1 MSQKKFKKQE
11 NIMNIVISQNNNLPI
26 YEQIVRAIKN
36 EIIAGN
42 LKEEDALP
50 SIRGLARDLQISI
63 ITTNRAYEEL
73 EKEGLI
79 YSKAGKGF
87 FVSRQNTNM
96 LMEKKIQGME
106 NDIAELVRECKKT
119 GITKE
124 DMIAMIEVIWDE

>member
-1 MSQKKFKKQE
+1 
-11 NIMNIVISQNNNLPI
+11 MNIVISNTTNLPI
-26 YEQIVRAIKN
+26 YEQIIRAVKN

-42 LKEEDALP
+42 IKEDDPLP
-50 SIRGLARDLQISI
+50 SIRGLAKDLQISI

-87 FVSRQNTNM
+87 FVSKQNTNM

-106 NDIAELVRECKKT
+106 NDIQEFVRECKRT

-124 DMIAMIEVIWDE
+124 EMLGMIEVIWDEK

>member
-1 MSQKKFKKQE
+1 
-11 NIMNIVISQNNNLPI
+11 MNIIISNNINLPI
-26 YEQIVRAIKN
+26 YEQIVRAVKN

-42 LKEEDALP
+42 IKEEDPLP

-87 FVSRQNTNM
+87 FVSKQNTNM
-96 LMEKKIQGME
+96 LKEKKIQGIE
-106 NDIAELVRECKKT
+106 NDIQELVRECKKS
-119 GITKE
+119 GISKE
-124 DMIAMIEVIWDE
+124 EMLGMIEVIWDEK

>member
-1 MSQKKFKKQE
+1 
-11 NIMNIVISQNNNLPI
+11 MNIVISNSTNLPI
-26 YEQIVRAIKN
+26 YEQIVRAVKN

-42 LKEEDALP
+42 IKEDDALP

-87 FVSRQNTNM
+87 FVSKQNTNM
-96 LMEKKIQGME
+96 LKEKKIQGIE
-106 NDIAELVRECKKT
+106 NDIQELVKECKKA
-119 GITKE
+119 GISKDE
-124 DMIAMIEVIWDE
+124 MIGMIEVIWDEK

>member
-1 MSQKKFKKQE
+1 
-11 NIMNIVISQNNNLPI
+11 MNIVISNNINLPI

-42 LKEEDALP
+42 IKEDDALP

-87 FVSRQNTNM
+87 FVSKQNTNM
-96 LMEKKIQGME
+96 LKEKKIQGIE
-106 NDIAELVRECKKT
+106 NDIQELVRECKKS

-124 DMIAMIEVIWDE
+124 EMLGMIEVIWDEK

>member
-1 MSQKKFKKQE
+1 
-11 NIMNIVISQNNNLPI
+11 MNIIISNNINLPI
-26 YEQIVRAIKN
+26 YEQIVRAVKN

-42 LKEEDALP
+42 IKEEDPLP

-87 FVSRQNTNM
+87 FVSKQNTNM
-96 LMEKKIQGME
+96 LKEKKIQGIE
-106 NDIAELVRECKKT
+106 SDIQELVKECKKS
-119 GITKE
+119 GISKE
-124 DMIAMIEVIWDE
+124 EMLRMIEVIWDEK

>member
-1 MSQKKFKKQE
+1 
-11 NIMNIVISQNNNLPI
+11 MNIVISNTTNLPI
-26 YEQIVRAIKN
+26 YEQIIRAVKN

-42 LKEEDALP
+42 IKEDDPLP

-87 FVSRQNTNM
+87 FVSKQNTNM

-106 NDIAELVRECKKT
+106 NDIQEFVKECKRT

-124 DMIAMIEVIWDE
+124 EMLGMIEVIWDEK

>member
-1 MSQKKFKKQE
+1 
-11 NIMNIVISQNNNLPI
+11 MNIVISNNINLPI
-26 YEQIVRAIKN
+26 YEQIVRAVKN

-42 LKEEDALP
+42 IKEEDPLP

-87 FVSRQNTNM
+87 FVSKQNTNM
-96 LMEKKIQGME
+96 LKEKKIQGIE
-106 NDIAELVRECKKT
+106 NDIQELVKECKKS
-119 GITKE
+119 GISKE
-124 DMIAMIEVIWDE
+124 EMLGMIEVIWDEK

>member
-1 MSQKKFKKQE
+1 
-11 NIMNIVISQNNNLPI
+11 MNIVISNNINLPI

-42 LKEEDALP
+42 IKEDDVLP

-87 FVSRQNTNM
+87 FVSKQNTNM
-96 LMEKKIQGME
+96 LKEKKIQGIE
-106 NDIAELVRECKKT
+106 NDIQELVKECKKS

-124 DMIAMIEVIWDE
+124 EMLGIIEVIWDEK

>member
-1 MSQKKFKKQE
+1 
-11 NIMNIVISQNNNLPI
+11 MNIIISNNINLPI
-26 YEQIVRAIKN
+26 YEQIVRAVKN

-42 LKEEDALP
+42 IKEEDPLP

-87 FVSRQNTNM
+87 FVSKQNTNM
-96 LMEKKIQGME
+96 LKEKKIQGIE
-106 NDIAELVRECKKT
+106 SDIQELVKECKKS
-119 GITKE
+119 GISKE
-124 DMIAMIEVIWDE
+124 EMLGMIEVIWDEK

>member
-1 MSQKKFKKQE
+1 
-11 NIMNIVISQNNNLPI
+11 MNIVISQNNNLPI
-26 YEQIVRAIKN
+26 YEQIVRGIKN

-42 LKEEDALP
+42 LKEDDALP

-96 LMEKKIQGME
+96 LMEKKIQGIE
-106 NDIAELVRECKKT
+106 NDIQELVKECKRS
-119 GITKE
+119 GIAKE
-124 DMIAMIEVIWDE
+124 DMLAMVEVIWDEQ

>member
-1 MSQKKFKKQE
+1 
-11 NIMNIVISQNNNLPI
+11 MNIVISTGINLPI
-26 YEQIVRAIKN
+26 YEQIVRAVKN

-42 LKEEDALP
+42 IKEDDALP

-87 FVSRQNTNM
+87 FVSKQNTNM
-96 LMEKKIQGME
+96 LKEKKIQGIE
-106 NDIAELVRECKKT
+106 NDIQELVKECKKS

-124 DMIAMIEVIWDE
+124 DMLGMIEVIWDEK

>member
-1 MSQKKFKKQE
+1 
-11 NIMNIVISQNNNLPI
+11 MNIVISQNNNLPI
-26 YEQIVRAIKN
+26 YEQIVRGIKN

-42 LKEEDALP
+42 LKEDDALP

-87 FVSRQNTNM
+87 FVSRHNANM
-96 LMEKKIQGME
+96 LMEKKIQGIE
-106 NDIAELVRECKKT
+106 NDIYELVKECKKS
-119 GITKE
+119 GIEKG
-124 DMIAMIEVIWDE
+124 DMLAMVEVIWDEQ

>member
-1 MSQKKFKKQE
+1 
-11 NIMNIVISQNNNLPI
+11 MNIVISNNTNLPI
-26 YEQIVRAIKN
+26 YEQIVRAVKN

-42 LKEEDALP
+42 IKEDDALP

-87 FVSRQNTNM
+87 FVSKQNTDM
-96 LMEKKIQGME
+96 LKEKKIQGIE
-106 NDIAELVRECKKT
+106 NDIQELVKECKKS
-119 GITKE
+119 GISKYE
-124 DMIAMIEVIWDE
+124 MLGMIEVIWDEK

>member
-1 MSQKKFKKQE
+1 
-11 NIMNIVISQNNNLPI
+11 MNIVISNNLNLPI
-26 YEQIVRAIKN
+26 YEQIVRAVKN

-42 LKEEDALP
+42 IKEDDALP

-87 FVSRQNTNM
+87 FVSKQNTNM
-96 LMEKKIQGME
+96 LKEKKIQGIE
-106 NDIAELVRECKKT
+106 NDIQELVRECKKS
-119 GITKE
+119 GISKE
-124 DMIAMIEVIWDE
+124 EMFKMIEVIWDEK

>member
-1 MSQKKFKKQE
+1 
-11 NIMNIVISQNNNLPI
+11 MNIVISNNLNLPI
-26 YEQIVRAIKN
+26 YEQIVRAVKN

-42 LKEEDALP
+42 IKEDDALP

-87 FVSRQNTNM
+87 FVSKQNTNM
-96 LMEKKIQGME
+96 LKEKKIQGIE
-106 NDIAELVRECKKT
+106 NDIQELVKECKKS
-119 GITKE
+119 GISKE
-124 DMIAMIEVIWDE
+124 EMFKMIEVIWDEK

>member
-1 MSQKKFKKQE
+1 
-11 NIMNIVISQNNNLPI
+11 MNIIISNNINLPI
-26 YEQIVRAIKN
+26 YEQIVRAVKN

-42 LKEEDALP
+42 IKEEDPLP

-87 FVSRQNTNM
+87 FVSKQNTNM
-96 LMEKKIQGME
+96 LKEKKIQGIE
-106 NDIAELVRECKKT
+106 NDIQELVKECKKS
-119 GITKE
+119 GISKE
-124 DMIAMIEVIWDE
+124 EMLGMIEVIWDEK

>member
-1 MSQKKFKKQE
+1 
-11 NIMNIVISQNNNLPI
+11 MNIVISNTTNLPI
-26 YEQIVRAIKN
+26 YEQIIRAVKN

-42 LKEEDALP
+42 IKEDDPLP

-87 FVSRQNTNM
+87 FVSKQNTNM

-106 NDIAELVRECKKT
+106 NDIQELVRECKRT

-124 DMIAMIEVIWDE
+124 EMLGMIEVIWDEK

>member
-1 MSQKKFKKQE
+1 
-11 NIMNIVISQNNNLPI
+11 MNIVISATSNLPI
-26 YEQIVRAIKN
+26 YEQIVRSVKN

-63 ITTNRAYEEL
+63 VTTNRAYEEL

-79 YSKAGKGF
+79 YSVAGKGF
-87 FVSRQNTNM
+87 FISRQNTNM

-106 NDIAELVRECKKT
+106 NDMQELIKECKKS
-119 GITKE
+119 GISKE
-124 DMIAMIEVIWDE
+124 DMISMIEVIWDEEE

>member
-1 MSQKKFKKQE
+1 
-11 NIMNIVISQNNNLPI
+11 MNIVISNNINLPI
-26 YEQIVRAIKN
+26 YEQIIRAIKN
-36 EIIAGN
+36 EIIAGS
-42 LKEEDALP
+42 LKEDDPLP

-87 FVSRQNTNM
+87 FVSKQNTNM
-96 LMEKKIQGME
+96 LKEKKIQGIE
-106 NDIAELVRECKKT
+106 NDIQELVKECKKS

-124 DMIAMIEVIWDE
+124 EMLGMLEVIWDEK

>member
-1 MSQKKFKKQE
+1 
-11 NIMNIVISQNNNLPI
+11 MNIIISQDNNLPI

-36 EIIAGN
+36 EIIAGS

-96 LMEKKIQGME
+96 LMEKKLQDLE
-106 NDIAELVRECKKT
+106 NDMQELIKECRRS
-119 GITKE
+119 GITRE
-124 DMIAMIEVIWDE
+124 DMLAMMEVIWDEQ

>member
-1 MSQKKFKKQE
+1 
-11 NIMNIVISQNNNLPI
+11 MNIVISATSNLPI
-26 YEQIVRAIKN
+26 YEQIVRAVKN

-63 ITTNRAYEEL
+63 VTTNRAYEEL

-79 YSKAGKGF
+79 YSVAGKGF
-87 FVSRQNTNM
+87 FISRQNTNM

-106 NDIAELVRECKKT
+106 NDIQELIKECKKS
-119 GITKE
+119 GISKE
-124 DMIAMIEVIWDE
+124 DMISMIEVIWDEE

>member
-1 MSQKKFKKQE
+1 
-11 NIMNIVISQNNNLPI
+11 MNIIISNNINLPI
-26 YEQIVRAIKN
+26 YEQIVRAVKN

-42 LKEEDALP
+42 IKEEDPLP

-87 FVSRQNTNM
+87 FVSKQNTSM
-96 LMEKKIQGME
+96 LKEKKIQGIE
-106 NDIAELVRECKKT
+106 SDIQELVKECKKS
-119 GITKE
+119 GISKE
-124 DMIAMIEVIWDE
+124 EMLGMIEVIWDEK

>member
-1 MSQKKFKKQE
+1 
-11 NIMNIVISQNNNLPI
+11 MNIVISNNTNLPI
-26 YEQIVRAIKN
+26 YEQIVRAVKN

-42 LKEEDALP
+42 IKEDDALP

-87 FVSRQNTNM
+87 FVSKQNTDM
-96 LMEKKIQGME
+96 LKEKKIQGIE
-106 NDIAELVRECKKT
+106 NDIQELVKECKKS
-119 GITKE
+119 GISKDE
-124 DMIAMIEVIWDE
+124 MIGMIEVIWDEK

>member
-1 MSQKKFKKQE
+1 
-11 NIMNIVISQNNNLPI
+11 MNIIISNNINLPI
-26 YEQIVRAIKN
+26 YEQIVRAVKN

-42 LKEEDALP
+42 IKEEDPLP

-87 FVSRQNTNM
+87 FVSKQNTNM
-96 LMEKKIQGME
+96 LKEKKIQGIE
-106 NDIAELVRECKKT
+106 SDIQELIRECKKS
-119 GITKE
+119 GISKE
-124 DMIAMIEVIWDE
+124 EMLGMIEVIWDEK

>member
-1 MSQKKFKKQE
+1 
-11 NIMNIVISQNNNLPI
+11 MNIVISNNINLPI

-42 LKEEDALP
+42 IKEDDPLP

-96 LMEKKIQGME
+96 LKEKKIQGIE
-106 NDIAELVRECKKT
+106 NDIQELVKECKKS

-124 DMIAMIEVIWDE
+124 EMLGMVEVIWDEK